1 VTPTTVQPSNPPDG
15 QQPALHPTYLR
26 LLCALLTQRDIDP
39 EPLLAT
45 AGVSR
50 RSIDNEGGLV
60 AWAPVQALIA
70 AARDRSDLP
79 WLGLAFGAAAQLHTH
94 GMVGNAVI
102 ASSTLDAALRTVAR
116 YAGLRTRAVRLV
128 LEHAELHTSVR
139 IEPALNPGDSGGFMA
154 DALLVIIERMLE
166 SLSGRRLHGARYQL
180 PQPRP
185 AWVDH
190 YREFLTGNVEFG
202 ASGFPTMIFERQH
215 LERPCL
221 TADAAAHARATHECE
236 RELERLD
243 HGATLASRVHTL
255 LLTCGDQYPP
265 ASEVARQL
273 HMSPRSLFRQL
284 ANEDSSYRQ
293 LLDRQRNQRACW
305 LLEHTELPIERIAER
320 LGYADPSNFSRTFRR
335 WNGVNP
341 REFRR
346 SFRPAG

>member
-1 VTPTTVQPSNPPDG
+1 VTPTNVQPSNPPDG

-70 AARDRSDLP
+70 AARDRSGCP

-94 GMVGNAVI
+94 GVVGNAVI
-102 ASSTLDAALRTVAR
+102 ASTTLDAALRTVAR

-128 LEHAELHTSVR
+128 LEHAEMHTSVR
-139 IEPALNPGDSGGFMA
+139 IEPAFHLGESGEFMA

-166 SLSGRRLHGARYQL
+166 SLSGQRLQGACYRL

-185 AWVDH
+185 AWAHH
-190 YREFLTGNVEFG
+190 YREFLTGNVEFD
-202 ASGFPTMIFERQH
+202 ASGLPTMTFERQQ
-215 LERPCL
+215 LDRQCL
-221 TADAAAHARATHECE
+221 TADAATYARAAHECD

-255 LLTCGDQYPP
+255 LLNCEDQYPT

-284 ANEDSSYRQ
+284 ANEDSSFRE

-320 LGYADPSNFSRTFRR
+320 LGYAEPSNFSRTFRR
-335 WNGVNP
+335 WNNHNP

-346 SFRPAG
+346 NCRRAG